1 MIPGGFSHLPLES
14 PLKIRYTVINW
25 FLFIE
30 TELRRKK
37 NGTDYC

>member
-1 MIPGGFSHLPLES
+1 MSRLNEMLQQAG
-14 PLKIRYTVINW
+14 INW

-30 TELRRKK
+30 TKLRRKK